1 MRSKLEMN
9 QLTEEDW
16 EEERKCEELKK
27 QWLRDFSDIFK
38 EDLGKEDRIDIDPI
52 KIDLVENH
60 ADIHTFKPKTAVD
73 VSPYM
78 EAAAKK
84 ELACM
89 LDAGMLEEIDY
100 YTENLS
106 RGFFVEKAGRSEVKA
121 RLR

>member
-1 MRSKLEMN
+1 MN

-27 QWLRDFSDIFK
+27 QWLRDFADIFK

-52 KIDLVENH
+52 KIDLVDNH
-60 ADIHTFKPKTAVD
+60 EEIHTFKPKTAMD

-84 ELACM
+84 ELARM
-89 LDAGMLEEIDY
+89 IDTGMMEEIDY
-100 YTENLS
+100 YKENLS
-106 RGFFVEKAGRSEVKA
+106 RGFFVEKPEKV
-121 RLR
+121 

>member
-9 QLTEEDW
+9 ELTEDDW
-16 EEERKCEELKK
+16 EEERKCHELKK
-27 QWLRDFSDIFK
+27 QWLGDFRDIFK

-60 ADIHTFKPKTAVD
+60 ADIHTFKSKTAMD

-78 EAAAKK
+78 I
-84 ELACM
+84 
-89 LDAGMLEEIDY
+89 DAGMLEEIDY

-106 RGFFVEKAGRSEVKA
+106 
-121 RLR
+121 